1 LRISVEGAISIPLL
15 YQTLVEIEREAVDEE
30 AVWRTLPFSEKAE
43 VIMPKGARGSG
54 TARKSLLT
62 PEEARQERERLQAQ
76 LKALE
81 EQDLHRYAA
90 IGRAVEKEAE
100 SDPKLAEQL
109 HGILERNVTD
119 RGERMCLGLT
129 STRRGG
135 RRRVASGELSADAPD
150 RGADMA

>member
-1 LRISVEGAISIPLL
+1 
-15 YQTLVEIEREAVDEE
+15 
-30 AVWRTLPFSEKAE
+30 
-43 VIMPKGARGSG
+43 MPKGVRGSG

-62 PEEARQERERLQAQ
+62 PEQARQERERLQAQ
-76 LKALE
+76 LKLLE

-119 RGERMCLGLT
+119 RGERMCLGLVAQ
-129 STRRGG
+129 SAPRRGG
-135 RRRVASGELSADAPD
+135 RRRAAGSQAGMQGPIAATTD
-150 RGADMA
+150 RAGPTGPAEE